1 MKKTMVLALTLM
13 LVLSAVMFVS
23 ADVVQGTV
31 VSDTD
36 RIAFM
41 KDRMQ
46 DQIANVD
53 QLLKDGKITAEQAK
67 VWTDH
72 FASMITFHE
81 ANGFLP
87 YDGNQGRMGKGMGMG
102 RGHRDGSGMMNGFG
116 QTPPVAK

>member
-87 YDGNQGRMGKGMGMG
+87 YDGNQGRMGKGMG